1 MENKK
6 CCFNCQWYYEDE
18 LILEDDFIII
28 GFCENPKK
36 YQEKRN
42 IKGHIQVSREY
53 KCKNFK
59 AI

>member
-18 LILEDDFIII
+18 LELENDFIII
-28 GFCENPKK
+28 GFCENPEK
-36 YQEKRN
+36 Y
-42 IKGHIQVSREY
+42 IGSTKGHLEVSREY